1 MSSLKK
7 FSLDTHECL
16 PDGNMEVYT
25 EAEGTVLTTF
35 PYFIQFR
42 HFYDAVAS
50 NNRQRMLYWA
60 CDFSLGV
67 GIGMIPVKR

>member
-35 PYFIQFR
+35 STSFNLDIFM
-42 HFYDAVAS
+42 
-50 NNRQRMLYWA
+50 MLLLLITDKGCRTGPVTSAWVWA
-60 CDFSLGV
+60 LV
-67 GIGMIPVKR
+67 